1 MPHIVSS
8 LPNSSKAVDSFI
20 GKLNPDIQ
28 SLAEL
33 LRTIILTSSGHI
45 KEEIKHGIPFY
56 KHKGHL
62 CYINPFDDKV
72 ILGFSRGAELPD
84 EHNMLIGTGKSVRHA
99 VFRNDTIID
108 EDKIRH
114 LIYEALI
121 INEMKAGSAK
131 RN

>member
-1 MPHIVSS
+1 MTELISS
-8 LPNSSKAVDSFI
+8 LPNSSRAVNSFI
-20 GKLNPDIQ
+20 EKLNPDIQ
-28 SLAEL
+28 SLVEL
-33 LRTIILTSSGHI
+33 LRMIILTSSGRI

-56 KHKGHL
+56 KYKGQL

-99 VFRNDTIID
+99 VFRTDTKID

-114 LIYEALI
+114 IVYEALI
-121 INEMKAGSAK
+121 INEMKADSAHWK
-131 RN
+131 